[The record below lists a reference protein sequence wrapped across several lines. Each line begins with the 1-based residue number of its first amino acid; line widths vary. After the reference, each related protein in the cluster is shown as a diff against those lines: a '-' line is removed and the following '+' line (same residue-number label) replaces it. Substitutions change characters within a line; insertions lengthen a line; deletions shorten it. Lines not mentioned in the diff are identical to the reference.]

1 MSAEPADLPTS
12 VKCDNC
18 NGTGWRPVGP
28 VTCGVCNGTGSRPVV
43 YTLFSGACDLWR
55 VRGFFCNG
63 VDLDT
68 TSQAYQGPW
77 GTREAADAAMSRLPL
92 EAHATRFGILRG
104 EET

>member
-28 VTCGVCNGTGSRPVV
+28 VTCGMRAVV

-55 VRGFFCNG
+55 VRGFRPKPE
-63 VDLDT
+63 L
-68 TSQAYQGPW
+68 
-77 GTREAADAAMSRLPL
+77 RL
-92 EAHATRFGILRG
+92 EC
-104 EET
+104 ES